1 MRYYAFDGTKNI
13 MVDQTPLGLL
23 RIVVSIGRISTF
35 FPTGYNWLQLVKGG
49 QGATLRSNIT
59 ALDAKGRLFFYA
71 SLGGCLL
78 RLNQVYLDITSTS
91 ARIFHTL
98 PAKAGRFLCR
108 GE

>member
-49 QGATLRSNIT
+49 QGATLNSNIT
-59 ALDAKGRLFFYA
+59 ALDAKGRLFVLCIPRRVLA
-71 SLGGCLL
+71 PSQPSLFGHY
-78 RLNQVYLDITSTS
+78 QY
-91 ARIFHTL
+91 
-98 PAKAGRFLCR
+98 
-108 GE
+108 